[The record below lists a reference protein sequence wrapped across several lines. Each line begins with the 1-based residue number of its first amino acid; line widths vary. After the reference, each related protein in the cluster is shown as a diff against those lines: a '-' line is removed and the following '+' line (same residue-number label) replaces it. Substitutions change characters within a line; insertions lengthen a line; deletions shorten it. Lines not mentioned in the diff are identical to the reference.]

1 MNSPRAAE
9 AIFNKL
15 CETFKRHGTDDWID
29 VYRLGQELGFSKQQ
43 VQEALAWFETDEH
56 SKVELDHSTTE
67 HVRLGSHG
75 KYLARVK
82 DSSGGLPTVTSP
94 RILHDPCPYIAVRN
108 SYTKQTSGKAAKIFS

>member
-1 MNSPRAAE
+1 MISPRAAE

-15 CETFKRHGTDDWID
+15 CETFKRDRTDEWVD
-29 VYRLGQELGFSKQQ
+29 VFRLGQELGFSKQQ
-43 VQEALAWFETDEH
+43 VQEALAWFETDEQ

-82 DSSGGLPTVTSP
+82 DNSGGLPTVTSP
-94 RILHDPCPYIAVRN
+94 RVLHDLRPYIAARN
-108 SYTKQTSGKAAKIFS
+108 TYTK